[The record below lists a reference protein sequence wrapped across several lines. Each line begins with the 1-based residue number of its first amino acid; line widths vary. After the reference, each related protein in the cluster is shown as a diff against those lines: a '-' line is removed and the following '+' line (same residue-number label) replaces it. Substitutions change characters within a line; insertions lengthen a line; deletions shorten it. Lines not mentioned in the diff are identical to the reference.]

1 MHQKVGAGPAVN
13 LAPMK
18 EKLSS
23 NTTHRS
29 RSVLNQNTNGI
40 GKLRWVEGNEYKASS
55 TSRSNAISASFA
67 KSGAL
72 TSATITAGHC
82 LNARNAPK
90 DKLPAESKA
99 METEP
104 QVDETN
110 VGVVRR
116 PRSNTIYTPP
126 RSAKDTESTTPKA
139 SNVVNP
145 PTIPAI
151 NTNSNTNT
159 VPGVLLKTTND
170 QTFHLDESFDELLSQ
185 FVTEIQEGTDIFERG
200 QSDFLEIEVEL
211 SNAFADVLRYKD
223 EYATLLSEIEGV
235 LATASKMEVSSKQ

>member
-23 NTTHRS
+23 NTTHHS

-40 GKLRWVEGNEYKASS
+40 GKLRRVEGNKYKASS
-55 TSRSNAISASFA
+55 TSRSNATSASFA

-90 DKLPAESKA
+90 DKIPAESEA

-110 VGVVRR
+110 VGIIRR
-116 PRSNTIYTPP
+116 SKSNSMYIPP

-151 NTNSNTNT
+151 NTNSNTDT
-159 VPGVLLKTTND
+159 VPGVLRKATND
-170 QTFHLDESFDELLSQ
+170 RHSIWMNPSTNSFP
-185 FVTEIQEGTDIFERG
+185 
-200 QSDFLEIEVEL
+200 
-211 SNAFADVLRYKD
+211 
-223 EYATLLSEIEGV
+223 
-235 LATASKMEVSSKQ
+235 SS